1 MTVFAPSHELT
12 ELDATKRVR
21 YSLGMIVGDDE
32 LRQDQRYLT
41 ARDDRHQ
48 RALHGWGVVSGLE
61 LVVEDGG
68 HLEVHPGAAVD
79 GTGRWICIDVT
90 QCADLLPWLAAR
102 DDLPAM

>member
-12 ELDATKRVR
+12 ELDPTKRVR

-61 LVVEDGG
+61 LVSRTAATSRSIPAPPSTAPAGG
-68 HLEVHPGAAVD
+68 SAS
-79 GTGRWICIDVT
+79 T
-90 QCADLLPWLAAR
+90 
-102 DDLPAM
+102 